1 MLIPFNYYLYKRSI
15 PPNIIKIKNQNNNLF
30 IIEIYIKLIMI
41 EENHCLKKSKNELK
55 KLLRQAKDSDK
66 NDMEVDIYLQIYSFK
81 ETEREKKKVYIMTL
95 CDDQYK
101 YSSFFLAAK
110 ENLDNLEKGKFMH
123 LTEISNKKIKNNFF
137 IRLKEYEI
145 LSDSKEIENVKDITY
160 KDGIFKDGET
170 DIFAEEDDNLQE
182 KLNNQEKTI
191 EEKKSIIPLE
201 EDAYTSLKQLTTF
214 SRDFIIFIRV
224 TKKSEIKVF
233 ETRNNNMNSSNQG
246 KLFYFM
252 VLDRDGNE
260 MQCTCF
266 NKAVDKFFDII
277 EEDQLYEIKGGYVKL
292 NDKKYTRIK
301 SDYKIV
307 LDENSKITKK
317 IDNGTIKKN
326 NMSIVRIKDIQNINL
341 YSIVDLCVVVLN
353 VGEKMMKNTRNG
365 SQPLKKITVADVSN
379 YKIEISLWRVHSDT
393 KVKFGDILLINNVK
407 IGEYKGRTLTTFD
420 ETCIK
425 INPPKSNEYVKELED
440 FIAKVDLKGEF
451 LDLENNS
458 EIKNEKSKDEN
469 ENYCSIH
476 IRDVLE
482 SLDDYED
489 VHNLSKIT
497 ATVTQILHNEKN
509 FYMGC
514 SDRNCKR
521 KLKLDEET
529 EEYICPNCRKGTKT
543 PTYYY
548 TLSLRVKDAST
559 EYWIDI
565 FGKTAESI
573 MKCTAEEYKDFLK
586 NRDED
591 KLKELTLGIEFKVFN
606 FWVKPKLQTY
616 NTISKKKLYAY
627 RIEPYNEKNEA
638 HKLVKYLEKE
648 IYF

>member
-1 MLIPFNYYLYKRSI
+1 MEVD
-15 PPNIIKIKNQNNNLF
+15 KNSNL
-30 IIEIYIKLIMI
+30 L
-41 EENHCLKKSKNELK
+41 NDQLK
-55 KLLRQAKDSDK
+55 KLIYQVKDLDQ
-66 NDMEVDIYLQIYSFK
+66 NEIEVNINLQILSFK
-81 ETEREKKKVYIMTL
+81 ETERDNKKVYIMTL
-95 CDDQYK
+95 CDNEYK
-101 YSSFFLAAK
+101 YCSFFLACTEK
-110 ENLDNLEKGKFMH
+110 VENLEKGKIIH
-123 LTEISNKKIKNNFF
+123 IKEVSPKKIKASFF
-137 IRLKEYEI
+137 IRIKDYEI
-145 LSDSKEIENVKDITY
+145 LEKSAEIENAKDINY
-160 KDGIFKDGET
+160 NDGIFKDGEGN
-170 DIFAEEDDNLQE
+170 DIFETKEEKVEKAENIIIPE
-182 KLNNQEKTI
+182 KI
-191 EEKKSIIPLE
+191 EEKNNTIPME

-214 SRDFIIFIRV
+214 SRDFIIFVRV
-224 TKKSEIKVF
+224 TKKSEIKIF

-246 KLFYFM
+246 KLFYFI

-277 EEDQLYEIKGGYVKL
+277 EEDQLYEIKGGYVKI

-326 NMSIVRIKDIQNINL
+326 NMSIVRIKDIQNMNL

-353 VGEKMMKNTRNG
+353 VGEKMIKNTRNG
-365 SQPLKKITVADVSN
+365 SQPLKKITVGDVSK
-379 YKIEISLWRVHSDT
+379 YRIEISLWRVHSDT

-425 INPPKSNEYVKELED
+425 INPPKTNEYVKELDE
-440 FIAKVDLKGEF
+440 FISKIDLRSEF

-458 EIKNEKSKDEN
+458 EIKNEKNREDN
-469 ENYCSIH
+469 ENYCSVH

-489 VHNLSKIT
+489 AHNLSKIT

-509 FYMGC
+509 YYMGC

-521 KLKLDEET
+521 KLKLEDD
-529 EEYICPNCRKGTKT
+529 EYICPNCRKSTKS

-573 MKCTAEEYKDFLK
+573 MKCTAEEYKEFLK
-586 NRDED
+586 NRDEE
-591 KLKELTLGIEFKVFN
+591 KLKELTQGIEFKVFN
-606 FWVKPKLQTY
+606 FWIKPKLQTY

-638 HKLVKYLEKE
+638 HKLVKYLQKE

>member
-1 MLIPFNYYLYKRSI
+1 MDAA
-15 PPNIIKIKNQNNNLF
+15 NL
-30 IIEIYIKLIMI
+30 KDQ
-41 EENHCLKKSKNELK
+41 LK
-55 KLLRQAKDSDK
+55 KLLFQVKDIEQ
-66 NDMEVDIYLQIYSFK
+66 NEVEVDIYLQIYYVN
-81 ETEREKKKVYIMTL
+81 ETERDNKKLYFMTL
-95 CDDQYK
+95 CDNEYK
-101 YSSFFLAAK
+101 YSSFYIASTEKA
-110 ENLDNLEKGKFMH
+110 DNLQKGKTIH
-123 LTEISNKKIKNNFF
+123 IKEICPKKIKTNYF
-137 IRLKEYEI
+137 IRLIKYNVLEI
-145 LSDSKEIENVKDITY
+145 TLPEIEGVKQI
-160 KDGIFKDGET
+160 KEENGVFKDEEGNN
-170 DIFAEEDDNLQE
+170 IFE
-182 KLNNQEKTI
+182 KK
-191 EEKKSIIPLE
+191 EEKSNNNIPME

-224 TKKSEIKVF
+224 TKKSEIKTF

-246 KLFYFM
+246 KLFYFI

-266 NKAVDKFFDII
+266 NKAVDKFYDVI

-317 IDNGTIKKN
+317 LDNGTIKKN
-326 NMSIVRIKDIQNINL
+326 NMSIIRIKDIQNMNL
-341 YSIVDLCVVVLN
+341 YSIVDLCVVVLS
-353 VGEKMMKNTRNG
+353 VGEKMIKNTRNG
-365 SQPLKKITVADVSN
+365 SQPLKKIVVGDVSK

-393 KVKFGDILLINNVK
+393 QVKTGDILLINNVK
-407 IGEYKGRTLTTFD
+407 VGEYKGRTLTTFD

-425 INPPKSNEYVKELED
+425 INPSETNEYVKELKD
-440 FIAKVDLKGEF
+440 FINNNELGEF

-458 EIKNEKSKDEN
+458 EIKNEKYKEEN
-469 ENYCSIH
+469 ENFCSVH

-482 SLDDYED
+482 SLDDFED
-489 VHNLSKIT
+489 VHSLSKIT

-509 FYMGC
+509 YYMGC
-514 SDRNCKR
+514 SDKNCKR
-521 KLKLDEET
+521 KLKLEGDSD
-529 EEYICPNCRKGTKT
+529 EYICPNCRKTTKT

-573 MKCTAEEYKDFLK
+573 MKCTAEEYKEFLY
-586 NRDED
+586 NRDEE
-591 KLKELTLGIEFKVFN
+591 KLKELTQGIEFKVFN

-616 NTISKKKLYAY
+616 NTISKKRLYAY
-627 RIEPYNEKNEA
+627 RIEPYDEKKEA
-638 HKLVKYLEKE
+638 HKLIKYLQKE
-648 IYF
+648 IY

>member
-1 MLIPFNYYLYKRSI
+1 MA
-15 PPNIIKIKNQNNNLF
+15 
-30 IIEIYIKLIMI
+30 E
-41 EENHCLKKSKNELK
+41 SKNSAQLEDQLK
-55 KLLRQAKDSDK
+55 TLLLEIKDIEQ
-66 NDMEVDIYLQIYSFK
+66 NEVEVDIKLHIYSIK
-81 ETEREKKKVYIMTL
+81 ETERESKKVYVLSL
-95 CDDQYK
+95 CDNKYK
-101 YSSFFLAAK
+101 YNSFFLSGL
-110 ENLDNLEKGKFMH
+110 EEEDHLEKGKIIH
-123 LTEISNKKIKNNFF
+123 LKEVSPKRIKTNLFIRIKKYNVLNDSIEIGKVKDLKLENGIFRDEEGNDIFEKKEESEEKPKTLEKKMDEEISN
-137 IRLKEYEI
+137 
-145 LSDSKEIENVKDITY
+145 
-160 KDGIFKDGET
+160 
-170 DIFAEEDDNLQE
+170 
-182 KLNNQEKTI
+182 
-191 EEKKSIIPLE
+191 IPMA

-214 SRDFIIFIRV
+214 SRDFIIFVRV

-233 ETRNNNMNSSNQG
+233 ETRNSSVNGTNQG
-246 KLFYFM
+246 KLFYFI

-277 EEDQLYEIKGGYVKL
+277 EEDQLYEIKGGYVKI

-326 NMSIVRIKDIQNINL
+326 NMTIVHIKDIQNMNL
-341 YSIVDLCVVVLN
+341 YSIIDLCCVVLN
-353 VGEKMMKNTRNG
+353 VGEKMIKSTRNG
-365 SQPLKKITVADVSN
+365 NQPLKKIIVGDVSG

-393 KVKFGDILLINNVK
+393 NVKFGDILLINNVK

-425 INPPKSNEYVKELED
+425 INPSKENQYVKELED
-440 FIAKVDLKGEF
+440 FIEKNELKGQF
-451 LDLENNS
+451 LDLENNT
-458 EIKNEKSKDEN
+458 EIKNDKYNNAEN
-469 ENYCSIH
+469 ENYCSVH
-476 IRDVLE
+476 IRDILE
-482 SLDDYED
+482 SLDEYED

-514 SDRNCKR
+514 SDKNCKR
-521 KLKLDEET
+521 KLKFEEDIDE
-529 EEYICPNCRKGTKT
+529 YVCPNCNKSTKN

-573 MKCTAEEYKDFLK
+573 MKCSAEEYKDFIK
-586 NRDED
+586 NGDED
-591 KLKELTLGIEFKVFN
+591 KLKELTEGIEFKVFN

-616 NTISKKKLYAY
+616 NAVSKKKLYAY
-627 RIEPYNEKNEA
+627 RIEAYNEKNEA
-638 HKLVKYLEKE
+638 HKLIKYLQKE
-648 IYF
+648 IY

>member
-1 MLIPFNYYLYKRSI
+1 MST
-15 PPNIIKIKNQNNNLF
+15 
-30 IIEIYIKLIMI
+30 KL
-41 EENHCLKKSKNELK
+41 S
-55 KLLRQAKDSDK
+55 
-66 NDMEVDIYLQIYSFK
+66 V
-81 ETEREKKKVYIMTL
+81 TKKVYFMSL
-95 CDDQYK
+95 CDYEYK
-101 YSSFFLAAK
+101 FTSFFIASTEEIEDLTKGNIIHLK
-110 ENLDNLEKGKFMH
+110 EV
-123 LTEISNKKIKNNFF
+123 SPKKIKNNFF
-137 IRLKEYEI
+137 IRLKEYDI
-145 LSDSKEIENVKDITY
+145 IKNTSIPEIENVKQIKEEEGT
-160 KDGIFKDGET
+160 FKDEDGNN
-170 DIFAEEDDNLQE
+170 IFEIKQPEPQLGQIPTPNAVNMEED
-182 KLNNQEKTI
+182 
-191 EEKKSIIPLE
+191 KKSSIPME
-201 EDAYTSLKQLTTF
+201 EEAYTSLKQLTTF
-214 SRDFIIFIRV
+214 SRDFIIFVRV
-224 TKKSEIKVF
+224 TKKSEIKTF
-233 ETRNNNMNSSNQG
+233 ETRNNSMSNSQG
-246 KLFYFM
+246 KLFYFI

-266 NKAVDKFFDII
+266 NKAVDKFYDLI

-326 NMSIVRIKDIQNINL
+326 NMSIVRIKDIQNMNL

-353 VGEKMMKNTRNG
+353 VGEKMIKNTRNG
-365 SQPLKKITVADVSN
+365 SQPLKKIVVGDVSK

-425 INPPKSNEYVKELED
+425 INPPKTNQYVKELEE
-440 FIAKVDLKGEF
+440 FIAKDELKGEF

-458 EIKNEKSKDEN
+458 EIKTENREDN
-469 ENYCSIH
+469 ENYCSVH
-476 IRDVLE
+476 IRDMLE
-482 SLDDYED
+482 SLDEYED
-489 VHNLSKIT
+489 VHTLSKIT

-509 FYMGC
+509 YYMGC

-521 KLKLDEET
+521 KLKLEEDT
-529 EEYICPNCRKGTKT
+529 DEYICPNCRKSTKT

-573 MKCTAEEYKDFLK
+573 MKCSAEEYKDFLI
-586 NRDED
+586 NRDEE
-591 KLKELTLGIEFKVFN
+591 KLKELTQGIEFKVFN

-616 NTISKKKLYAY
+616 NTVSKKKLYAY
-627 RIEPYNEKNEA
+627 RIEPFNEKIEA
-638 HKLVKYLEKE
+638 HKLVKYLQKE
-648 IYF
+648 IY

>member
-1 MLIPFNYYLYKRSI
+1 MQDSENSSLIKGQLKSLLSQV
-15 PPNIIKIKNQNNNLF
+15 KN
-30 IIEIYIKLIMI
+30 
-41 EENHCLKKSKNELK
+41 
-55 KLLRQAKDSDK
+55 SDK
-66 NDMEVDIYLQIYSFK
+66 TEIEVDIYLQICSVNK
-81 ETEREKKKVYIMTL
+81 TEKDSKKVYIMAL
-95 CDDQYK
+95 CDNEYK
-101 YSSFFLAAK
+101 YNSFFLACNGNI
-110 ENLDNLEKGKFMH
+110 ESIDKGKIIH
-123 LTEISNKKIKNNFF
+123 IKEISPKKIKTQFF

-145 LSDSKEIENVKDITY
+145 LENPPSDIGNVKEIKEKD
-160 KDGIFKDGET
+160 DNFEDEQGN
-170 DIFAEEDDNLQE
+170 DIFVMKEENLGSKNDTNKNE
-182 KLNNQEKTI
+182 NGNENS
-191 EEKKSIIPLE
+191 SIPME

-214 SRDFIIFIRV
+214 SRDFIIFVRV
-224 TKKSEIKVF
+224 TKKSEIKTF
-233 ETRNNNMNSSNQG
+233 ETRNNNMNNLSQG
-246 KLFYFM
+246 KLFYFI

-266 NKAVDKFFDII
+266 NKAVDKFFDVI

-326 NMSIVRIKDIQNINL
+326 NMTIVRIKDIQNMNL
-341 YSIVDLCVVVLN
+341 YSIIDLCVVVLS

-365 SQPLKKITVADVSN
+365 NQPLKKIVVGDVSR

-393 KVKFGDILLINNVK
+393 VVKFGDILLINNVK
-407 IGEYKGRTLTTFD
+407 IGEYKGRNLTTFD

-425 INPPKSNEYVKELED
+425 INPPNTNEYVKELEE
-440 FIAKVDLKGEF
+440 FLENGNKNIEF

-458 EIKNEKSKDEN
+458 EIKTERKDEFD
-469 ENYCSIH
+469 NYSSVH

-509 FYMGC
+509 YYMGC

-521 KLKLDEET
+521 KLKLEE
-529 EEYICPNCRKGTKT
+529 ESDEYICPGCRKTTKT

-586 NRDED
+586 NRDEE
-591 KLKELTLGIEFKVFN
+591 KLRELTQGIEFKVFN

-638 HKLVKYLEKE
+638 HKLVKYLQKE
-648 IYF
+648 IY